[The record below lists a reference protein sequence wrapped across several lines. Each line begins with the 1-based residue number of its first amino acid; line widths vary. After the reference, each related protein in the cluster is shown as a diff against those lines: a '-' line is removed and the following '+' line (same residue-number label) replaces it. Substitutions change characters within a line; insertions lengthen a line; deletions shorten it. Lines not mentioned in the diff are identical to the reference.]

1 VVVLMLENAL
11 IICNPFNQDALRL
24 VTMIKLESE
33 IERADLELLKTNFS
47 NQEYRNIEVVLA
59 KVYDFSKKYIS
70 YVEEYGIEIEGIDFN
85 EVNRLYQ
92 NSLFIREE
100 VNYQKV
106 SEIDFE
112 MEKIVFDLRERVRNT
127 LSKIIQLE
135 EKSLMFISNICEK
148 IGFNQELNVSE
159 TLKKL
164 NNV

>member
-1 VVVLMLENAL
+1 MLENAL
-11 IICNPFNQDALRL
+11 IICNPFNQDALKL

-100 VNYQKV
+100 VDYQKV